1 MSPRTRCVAGSG
13 MAFTCAYVLVLADS
27 VVSELVTT
35 RLWFQQ
41 MIHIPIVS
49 NLVFF
54 TWSFNAAQCLNVN
67 TIAIIIANISAKT
80 SRCLEC

>member
-1 MSPRTRCVAGSG
+1 

-49 NLVFF
+49 KLVFF

-67 TIAIIIANISAKT
+67 TIAIIIAIIANISVKT